1 MRCCLS
7 GSPLGHFSRLGLR
20 LCLAHLHY
28 SVFEGVALRADLK
41 KSELVWECQER
52 RRRRITRRR
61 WGGEGGGGY
70 LVGND
75 DGHDHVF
82 EVREELQEQEL
93 EGWVQ
98 NKNYY

>member
-1 MRCCLS
+1 MGVS
-7 GSPLGHFSRLGLR
+7 GEEEEKD
-20 LCLAHLHY
+20 Y
-28 SVFEGVALRADLK
+28 EK
-41 KSELVWECQER
+41 EM
-52 RRRRITRRR
+52 
-61 WGGEGGGGY
+61 GGGY